1 MTEISYQNVVKTFE
15 NNAVGL
21 NHFNLNI
28 ELGEFVFLLGKSGV
42 GKSTSLRL
50 LTKELEPTKG
60 RVLVRDKDLAEISRK
75 ELPFYRRSIGVV
87 WQQTQLLPKKTVYQ
101 NVAFALEVLETE
113 KKIIQQNVP
122 AALGLVNMN
131 KKADRYPKELSGGE
145 CLKVALAR
153 AMVNNPMILIADEPT
168 GNLDE
173 DSAWDIMCLL
183 DEVNRCGVTVVVAT
197 HAIEMAK
204 LMKKR
209 MIVMRAGYVAR
220 DIPKGGLKPIL
231 KE

>member
-1 MTEISYQNVVKTFE
+1 
-15 NNAVGL
+15 
-21 NHFNLNI
+21 
-28 ELGEFVFLLGKSGV
+28 
-42 GKSTSLRL
+42 
-50 LTKELEPTKG
+50 
-60 RVLVRDKDLAEISRK
+60 
-75 ELPFYRRSIGVV
+75 
-87 WQQTQLLPKKTVYQ
+87 
-101 NVAFALEVLETE
+101 
-113 KKIIQQNVP
+113 
-122 AALGLVNMN
+122 
-131 KKADRYPKELSGGE
+131 
-145 CLKVALAR
+145 
-153 AMVNNPMILIADEPT
+153 MILIADEPT